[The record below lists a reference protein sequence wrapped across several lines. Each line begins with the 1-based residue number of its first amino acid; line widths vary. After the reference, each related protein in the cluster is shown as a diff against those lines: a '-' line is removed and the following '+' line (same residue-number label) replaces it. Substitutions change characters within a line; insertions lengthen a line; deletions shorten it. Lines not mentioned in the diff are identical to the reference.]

1 MARSVRRDRIIEI
14 IKDITGLLGA
24 GVELLVLEKIDD
36 LRKWKPEPL
45 WGYYKENKKSAA
57 AVRKWIEKLHAA
69 LEKFPDV
76 RMLFAPE
83 NSDDL
88 DLDTMLQET
97 ADRGRA
103 FMESLGKLHTRCESI
118 EASIKAR
125 KKPGA
130 HRSLDPLQKQ
140 VAIEARLLMEAC
152 GKTATDG
159 SAGSTFGKVG
169 SLLFEAV
176 TGEID
181 KDLQRACKA
190 VRTVRIRTEN

>member
-1 MARSVRRDRIIEI
+1 LAKV
-14 IKDITGLLGA
+14 K
-24 GVELLVLEKIDD
+24 
-36 LRKWKPEPL
+36 LRTVKPEPL
-45 WGYYKENKKSAA
+45 WGYYEENAKSAK
-57 AVRKWIEKLHAA
+57 AVREWIEKRPSA
-69 LEKFPDV
+69 LESDFFA
-76 RMLFAPE
+76 MLFAPG
-83 NSDDL
+83 NSDALGL
-88 DLDTMLQET
+88 DIMLQQAT
-97 ADRGRA
+97 NGCRA
-103 FMESLGKLHTRCESI
+103 FMETLGKLHTRCESI

-159 SAGSTFGKVG
+159 SAGSTFGKVA